1 VSDSGQSRAIV
12 SPAREVFILALTLVS
27 LANFVLVMPFSP
39 LSSAQ
44 RQLIAI
50 IDVVLTIFFLL
61 DVAARL
67 RAAPSARAYL
77 IHQRGWLDLLGSL
90 PGLRILRAFRAVRA
104 WSMMR
109 ATGSRRVFRSLVRDR
124 AQSAL
129 YLVTILVILVLE
141 IAGILVLPFEEGAAD
156 ANIVSGSD
164 ALWWGLVS
172 VTTVGYGDEYPVT
185 SGGRIVGVFLL
196 LAGVSLFA
204 TLSGYLA
211 NVFLSPARDEA
222 AADQALAAAHGG
234 EASPEMREVVE
245 MLRAQ
250 QEETAALRAR
260 LEEIA
265 RGGS

>member
-1 VSDSGQSRAIV
+1 MSDDRTSDGIAN
-12 SPAREVFILALTLVS
+12 PAREVFILALTLVS
-27 LANFVLVMPFSP
+27 LTNFVLVLPFSP
-39 LSSAQ
+39 LNSAQ

-61 DVAARL
+61 DFAARL
-67 RAAPSARAYL
+67 RAAPSRRAYL
-77 IHQRGWLDLLGSL
+77 LHQRGWLDLLGSL
-90 PGLRILRAFRAVRA
+90 PGLRILRLFRAARA

-109 ATGSRRVFRSLVRDR
+109 ARGSRGVFRSLVRDR

-129 YLVTILVILVLE
+129 YLMTILVILVLE
-141 IAGILVLPFEEGAAD
+141 IAGILVLPFEANATD

-185 SGGRIVGVFLL
+185 GGGRIVGVFLL
-196 LAGVSLFA
+196 LSGVLLFA

-211 NVFLSPARDEA
+211 NAFLSPARDEA
-222 AADQALAAAHGG
+222 AADRAAAVVPGG
-234 EASPEMREVVE
+234 EVSPEMREVLE
-245 MLRAQ
+245 LLRVQ
-250 QEETAALRAR
+250 RRETAELRAR

-265 RGGS
+265 RRE

>member
-1 VSDSGQSRAIV
+1 
-12 SPAREVFILALTLVS
+12 
-27 LANFVLVMPFSP
+27 
-39 LSSAQ
+39 
-44 RQLIAI
+44 
-50 IDVVLTIFFLL
+50 
-61 DVAARL
+61 
-67 RAAPSARAYL
+67 
-77 IHQRGWLDLLGSL
+77 
-90 PGLRILRAFRAVRA
+90 
-104 WSMMR
+104 
-109 ATGSRRVFRSLVRDR
+109 VRDR